1 MGLDGAG
8 AGAPPPR
15 RGTPI
20 HYRGYRL
27 SQERHLGW
35 TVEPLAAQA
44 RHSGNGNGFSTP
56 PSSLADVKA
65 LIDWRLDQAA

>member
-1 MGLDGAG
+1 MGL
-8 AGAPPPR
+8 
-15 RGTPI
+15 GTPI
-20 HYRGYRL
+20 HYRGFRL

-35 TVEPLAAQA
+35 RVEPLTRRNQPSPDGA
-44 RHSGNGNGFSTP
+44 FDTP

>member
-1 MGLDGAG
+1 MQILL
-8 AGAPPPR
+8 PPPMDL
-15 RGTPI
+15 GTPI
-20 HYRGYRL
+20 QYRGYRL

-35 TVEPLAAQA
+35 RVEPLRGGGAAPA
-44 RHSGNGNGFSTP
+44 GWDSFSTP

>member
-1 MGLDGAG
+1 MGL
-8 AGAPPPR
+8 
-15 RGTPI
+15 GTPI
-20 HYRGYRL
+20 HYRSYRL

-35 TVEPLAAQA
+35 QVEFLTA
-44 RHSGNGNGFSTP
+44 RGQTPPDGASFNTP

>member
-20 HYRGYRL
+20 NYRGYRL
-27 SQERHLGW
+27 SQERNLGW
-35 TVEPLAAQA
+35 TVEPLSA
-44 RHSGNGNGFSTP
+44 RVCNSGNGNGFSTP